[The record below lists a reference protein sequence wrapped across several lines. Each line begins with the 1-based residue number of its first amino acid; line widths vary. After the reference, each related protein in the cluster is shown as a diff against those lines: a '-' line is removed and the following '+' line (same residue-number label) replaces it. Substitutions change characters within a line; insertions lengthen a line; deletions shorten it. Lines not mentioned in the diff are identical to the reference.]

1 MKATYQNRH
10 SIWNYFSDFSN
21 PDFFSNPLSLKSRQ
35 YKKHPHEK
43 FVFVHKLIRENK
55 LKNLYRRLDGLY
67 HSSLLYFENQIAE
80 GHIQP
85 DLHPRDEQY
94 WFIEYLKTK
103 TDHFSIEETWL
114 LILNHEERE
123 KYAKYLNEGED
134 LCAFE
139 LFLHNYLIQALSGT
153 YLKEIFLIAY
163 EDPIDRK
170 VHLKKLFECLHS
182 TQVRCLFEALK
193 RDGIPYQVWS
203 HYCQCSL
210 EEMRNS
216 QIKEVISFIP
226 SEIECFALEKLYPC
240 EILEI
245 VDQEH
250 DEKRKRLLIDTVLKN
265 GKTWWSFF
273 SRDEINETYSL
284 LLAKKS

>member
-1 MKATYQNRH
+1 MKVTYQNRR
-10 SIWNYFSDFSN
+10 SVWNYFSDFSN

-35 YKKHPHEK
+35 CKKQPSEK

-55 LKNLYRRLDGLY
+55 LKNLYRRLDALY
-67 HSSLLYFENQIAE
+67 HASLLSFENETAKGEI
-80 GHIQP
+80 P
-85 DLHPRDEQY
+85 NDLHPRDEQL
-94 WFIEYLKTK
+94 WFIEHLKTK
-103 TDHFSIEETWL
+103 VDLFSPEDAWL
-114 LILNHEERE
+114 FIINHEERD
-123 KYAKYLNEGED
+123 KYAKYLNEDENV
-134 LCAFE
+134 CAFE

-170 VHLKKLFECLHS
+170 SHLKKLFDCLQC
-182 TQVRCLFEALK
+182 TQVKCLFEALK
-193 RDGIPYQVWS
+193 RDGISYQVWS
-203 HYCQCSL
+203 HYCQSSV
-210 EEMRNS
+210 EVMRNS
-216 QIKEVISFIP
+216 QIKEAISFVP
-226 SEIECFALEKLYPC
+226 LEIECFALEKLYPC

-250 DEKRKRLLIDTVLKN
+250 DEKKKRLLIDKVLKN

-273 SRDEINETYSL
+273 SRDEVNETYSL